1 MACSSLPARALQNYQ
16 HPTPAA
22 PARAWRHHQHEPS
35 TVLAVKEHAAEKH
48 HFQLLRTTGRLQL
61 ASLLKRRGAACRR
74 QPGRGS
80 RQSLATLR
88 PRAITD
94 APPPEQRLLG
104 RASAILHGSTCLQT
118 SAGDDRAYWNTT
130 SAGFGQAEAG
140 VGIAMQ

>member
-35 TVLAVKEHAAEKH
+35 TVLAVKE
-48 HFQLLRTTGRLQL
+48 LLRTTGRLQL